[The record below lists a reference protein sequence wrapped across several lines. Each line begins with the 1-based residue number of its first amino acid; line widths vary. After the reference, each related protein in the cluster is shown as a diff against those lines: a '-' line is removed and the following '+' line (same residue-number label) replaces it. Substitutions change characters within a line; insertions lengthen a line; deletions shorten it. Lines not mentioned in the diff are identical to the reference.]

1 MEASRLKTLILPLG
15 GVLLLSGAAGAV
27 YYYLTKRDGEESEVA
42 PGKSSVC
49 TSVKVP
55 VPVQAVGVIIGRQG
69 SNIRLI
75 QDSTNTR
82 INFSDAEENGMQTCS
97 ILGLPENVR
106 LARQLIVKTIDEQPV
121 IEVSEIKVPNMAVRC
136 IIGRNGDTVR
146 SISHSTGVK
155 ITVVKEEDFTTSPA
169 SSEDM
174 RRIILKGS
182 KEQIE
187 AAKIQLLEKVA
198 EAEEYRQKISASAN
212 KMSLRF
218 RGRQGMQ
225 DSEISQAS
233 LVSNGSVHQEV
244 LSSPSSDKFIEAY
257 VSAVESATHF
267 WLQVV
272 SPRAIDLDKLV
283 TEMTEYYSN
292 EENRELHELKKVTDD
307 SIVAAKFPY
316 DNSWYRG
323 RVCSFSHNEENPQ
336 QSQVTVYY
344 VDFGDTETIE
354 MNTVCELRTDFLKL
368 SFQAIECFLANIS
381 PESAQSEEAADMF
394 EELTY
399 ASKWKSVMVRVV
411 GYQQQ
416 GNATIPCVQIID
428 TNGPMDIDVAKEL
441 VKRGLASFDR
451 DPPQP

>member
-1 MEASRLKTLILPLG
+1 M
-15 GVLLLSGAAGAV
+15 
-27 YYYLTKRDGEESEVA
+27 YYYLTRRDGEESEVA
-42 PGKSSVC
+42 PGKSSMW
-49 TSVKVP
+49 TSVKVE
-55 VPVQAVGVIIGRQG
+55 VPVQAVGVVIGRQG

-82 INFSDAEENGMQTCS
+82 IKFSDGEENGKRMCA

-106 LARQLIVKTIDEQPV
+106 LARQLIMKAVDEQPV
-121 IEVSEIKVPNMAVRC
+121 VEVSEVKVPNMAISR

-155 ITVVKEEDFTTSPA
+155 VTVVKEEDFTTSPS

-198 EAEEYRQKISASAN
+198 EAEEYRQKISESAS

-218 RGRQGMQ
+218 RGRQGTQ
-225 DSEISQAS
+225 DSESS
-233 LVSNGSVHQEV
+233 LGSNGGVHQEV
-244 LSSPSSDKFIEAY
+244 LSSSSTDKFIEAY
-257 VSAVESATHF
+257 VSAVNSATHF

-292 EENRELHELKKVTDD
+292 EENRELHELEKVTVD
-307 SIVAAKFPY
+307 SIVAAKFPH
-316 DNSWYRG
+316 DDSWYRG
-323 RVCSFSHNEENPQ
+323 RVCSFSHNEEDPRQN
-336 QSQVTVYY
+336 QVTVYY
-344 VDFGDTETIE
+344 VDFGDTETIQ

-368 SFQAIECFLANIS
+368 GFQAIECFLANIN

-399 ASKWKSVMVRVV
+399 ASQWKSVMVRVI

-416 GNATIPCVQIID
+416 GITTIPCVQIID

-451 DPPQP
+451 DPS